1 MKDNVKVVRL
11 FSNGSS
17 GNDSFSYS
25 NSCKREKNTWSKT
38 WNLHIRI
45 ATDTI

>member
-1 MKDNVKVVRL
+1 MKDNVKGIRL

-25 NSCKREKNTWSKT
+25 NSCKKEKKYLIKNMELTHS
-38 WNLHIRI
+38 NCH
-45 ATDTI
+45 